1 MHDDP
6 SFSSD
11 QPIRLASRASP
22 LALAQTEEVQARLGP
37 IPSRIETF
45 STRGD
50 EVLDRSL
57 AELGGKGLFV
67 KTLEAALLRGDADAA
82 VHSAKDMENH
92 VTDETFIAAYL
103 EREDRRDALIGPYK
117 DLSSLPEGAVIG
129 TASVRRAAMLQARR
143 PDCTPKLLR
152 GNVNSRLRQLNEG
165 RYDAIILAMAGIR
178 RLALDI
184 DYSPLDEDI
193 FLPAACQGVIA
204 VQAREEK
211 TPRGAAIRNALTDL
225 GHKTTTCEVEAE
237 RALLA
242 SLDGTCRTPIGASA
256 HLRDGILTM
265 KACLLSLD
273 GRQCF
278 EAEDKAGAGDAA
290 TLGADLGQ
298 RLLDKAGG
306 RAFILAQKDGL

>member
-22 LALAQTEEVQARLGP
+22 LALAQTEEVQARLGR
-37 IPSRIETF
+37 IPSQIETF

-50 EVLDRSL
+50 EVQDRSL

-67 KTLEAALLRGDADAA
+67 KTLEAALLRGEADAA

-92 VTDETFIAAYL
+92 VADGTYVAAYL
-103 EREDRRDALIGPYK
+103 EREDRRDALIGPYA

-129 TASVRRAAMLQARR
+129 TASVRRAAMLQALR
-143 PDCTPKLLR
+143 PDCWPKLLR
-152 GNVNSRLRQLNEG
+152 GNVNSRLRQLDEG
-165 RYDAIILAMAGIR
+165 KYDAIILAMAGIR
-178 RLALDI
+178 RLGLDI
-184 DYSPLDEDI
+184 DCRPLDEEI

-204 VQAREEK
+204 IQARKDE
-211 TPRGAAIRNALTDL
+211 TPRGATIKTALTEI
-225 GHKTTTCEVEAE
+225 GHKATTSEVAAE

-242 SLDGTCRTPIGASA
+242 MLDGTCRTPIGASA
-256 HLRDGILTM
+256 YLKDNVLKM

-273 GRQCF
+273 GRQYF
-278 EAEDKAGAGDAA
+278 EAEGQASADDAPA
-290 TLGADLGQ
+290 LGADLGR
-298 RLLDKAGG
+298 RLLDQAGG
-306 RAFILAQKDGL
+306 RSFILAQKDGL